1 MSPSTDKQIL
11 TVNKLILLR
20 FMCKMDIP
28 LTSLHISQFFLER
41 NMMNYFDI
49 QQCIGDLLYSKLI
62 QYSNDA
68 KKLYTITQN
77 GRNADKFF
85 SYKIPENIVKTI
97 DKHVDQY
104 REEVKKQTQIYSTY
118 KKVKDKEYIVT
129 CKVMENN
136 IELMGLRLNVVSRE
150 QAKLICTRWESNATH
165 IYQEV
170 IKNLLSNN

>member
-49 QQCIGDLLYSKLI
+49 QQCISDLLYSKLI

-68 KKLYTITQN
+68 KKFYIITQN

-85 SYKIPENIVKTI
+85 SYKIPENIVKAKMCIRDRVNTVAFYVQNGYTLNQFA
-97 DKHVDQY
+97 HFPVLFG
-104 REEVKKQTQIYSTY
+104 
-118 KKVKDKEYIVT
+118 KEYD
-129 CKVMENN
+129 
-136 IELMGLRLNVVSRE
+136 ELF
-150 QAKLICTRWESNATH
+150 
-165 IYQEV
+165 
-170 IKNLLSNN
+170 